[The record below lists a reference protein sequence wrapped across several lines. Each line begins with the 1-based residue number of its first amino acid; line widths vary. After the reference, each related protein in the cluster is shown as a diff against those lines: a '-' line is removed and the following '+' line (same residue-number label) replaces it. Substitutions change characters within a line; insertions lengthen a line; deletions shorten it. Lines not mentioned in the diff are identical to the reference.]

1 MKLRV
6 LHLQD
11 FFYFCVMDSSFLFL
25 NFLGTGEFILIA
37 FVFLL
42 LFGPD
47 KIPGLARNL
56 GKGIR
61 RIKDASDDI
70 KNEIH
75 ESSKGLN
82 SVGSEIKNNIEEI
95 HKQHNT
101 ASTNIN
107 SVIIIV

>member
-1 MKLRV
+1 MGNI
-6 LHLQD
+6 
-11 FFYFCVMDSSFLFL
+11 FLFL
-25 NFLGTGEFILIA
+25 NFLGTGEFVLIA

-61 RIKDASDDI
+61 KIKDASDDI

-75 ESSKGLN
+75 KSSKDLD
-82 SVGSEIKNNIEEI
+82 SLSSEIENDIEKVNDI
-95 HKQHNT
+95 AQTVKRDVKKT
-101 ASTNIN
+101 LDK
-107 SVIIIV
+107 

>member
-1 MKLRV
+1 
-6 LHLQD
+6 
-11 FFYFCVMDSSFLFL
+11 MDNIFLFL
-25 NFLGTGEFILIA
+25 NFLGTGEFVLIA

-61 RIKDASDDI
+61 KIKDASDDI

-75 ESSKGLN
+75 KSSKDLD
-82 SVGSEIKNNIEEI
+82 SLVSEIENDIEKVNDI
-95 HKQHNT
+95 SQTVKRD
-101 ASTNIN
+101 
-107 SVIIIV
+107 VK

>member
-1 MKLRV
+1 MKV

-11 FFYFCVMDSSFLFL
+11 FFYFCVMESSFLFL

-61 RIKDASDDI
+61 RIKDASNDI
-70 KNEIH
+70 KHEIH
-75 ESSKGLN
+75 ESSKGFD
-82 SVGSEIKNNIEEI
+82 SVGSDIKNDIEEL
-95 HKQHNT
+95 HHVTQ
-101 ASTNIN
+101 
-107 SVIIIV
+107 SVKRGVKRTLDQ

>member
-11 FFYFCVMDSSFLFL
+11 FFYFCVMEISFLFL
-25 NFLGTGEFILIA
+25 NFLGTSEFILIA

-42 LFGPD
+42 LFGPE

-61 RIKDASDDI
+61 RIKDASDEI

-75 ESSKGLN
+75 ESSKGLD

-95 HKQHNT
+95 HKVTQ
-101 ASTNIN
+101 
-107 SVIIIV
+107 SVKRDVSETLDK

>member
-1 MKLRV
+1 MKV

-11 FFYFCVMDSSFLFL
+11 FFYFCLMESDLLFL
-25 NFLGTGEFILIA
+25 NFLGTGEFVLIA

-61 RIKDASDDI
+61 RIKDASNDI
-70 KNEIH
+70 KQEIH
-75 ESSKGLN
+75 ESSNGLD
-82 SVGSEIKNNIEEI
+82 SVGSKIKNDIEEF
-95 HKQHNT
+95 HEVTH
-101 ASTNIN
+101 
-107 SVIIIV
+107 SVKRSVEKTLDK